1 MRGNPLARLERKA
14 EKVSSCVTTLRRNVL
29 LADSMQSVLVLVQKV
44 LCVITICTANLLA
57 SSFGATSFGAIVKVN
72 SCIVTVCTAIERR
85 GIDGKV
91 TRGAAKGR
99 GRQRHETKVNDI
111 KRGERNKTKYTVCSP
126 PNKNLESHMLLK
138 WGL

>member
-1 MRGNPLARLERKA
+1 M
-14 EKVSSCVTTLRRNVL
+14 
-29 LADSMQSVLVLVQKV
+29 
-44 LCVITICTANLLA
+44 ITICTANLLA

-85 GIDGKV
+85 GIDGKL
-91 TRGAAKGR
+91 TRGATKGR

-111 KRGERNKTKYTVCSP
+111 KWGNEIKTKYTVYSL
-126 PNKNLESHMLLK
+126 PNKNLVTHMLLK